1 MNALT
6 SRPARLATPLALA
19 ALLAWHPA
27 DPTQATELQEL
38 LTRWTVIH
46 LGLLVALP
54 LLALQLLH
62 TLRGH
67 ASLAADL
74 ARVAAVVAVAFYAAF
89 ESLVGLGTGVLVRLA
104 GQVPADQRS
113 GALEL
118 AQRWWEVPA
127 PIPVISTVAI
137 VAWVVAL
144 TAAAVAKHRA
154 NAPRAVV
161 WTLLASGWLFA
172 AGHPG
177 LTGAA
182 AMVALAASAWL
193 EQRTTDD
200 VPVPA

>member
-1 MNALT
+1 VNVIT
-6 SRPARLATPLALA
+6 SRPARLAVPLALA

-27 DPTQATELQEL
+27 DPTRAVELREL
-38 LTRWTVIH
+38 LTRWNTIH

-54 LLALQLLH
+54 LLVLQVLH
-62 TLRGH
+62 TLR
-67 ASLAADL
+67 ASTTRAADL
-74 ARVAAVVAVAFYAAF
+74 ARVAAVVAVTSYAAF
-89 ESLVGLGTGVLVRLA
+89 ESLVGLGTGVLVRSA
-104 GQVPADQRS
+104 GQLPAGERS

-127 PIPVISTVAI
+127 PIPAISTVAI

-144 TAAAVAKHRA
+144 TAAAVAKHQA
-154 NAPRAVV
+154 GAPRPAV
-161 WTLLASGWLFA
+161 WTLLAAGWVFA

-182 AMVALAASAWL
+182 AMVALAASAWF
-193 EQRTTDD
+193 ERTTDG

>member
-1 MNALT
+1 LWAGGRLHGAAD
-6 SRPARLATPLALA
+6 PAR
-19 ALLAWHPA
+19 
-27 DPTQATELQEL
+27 ATELQEL

-54 LLALQLLH
+54 LLGLQLVH

-67 ASLAADL
+67 ASRAADL
-74 ARVAAVVAVAFYAAF
+74 ARVAAVVAVGFYAAF

-104 GQVPADQRS
+104 GQVPAGQRS

-127 PIPVISTVAI
+127 PIPVIFTVAI

-144 TAAAVAKHRA
+144 TAAAVAKRQA
-154 NAPRAVV
+154 NASRAVV
-161 WTLLASGWLFA
+161 WSLLAAGWLFA